1 MSSTPLEKKS
11 LFSILLPYWRS
22 QEKWGAWS
30 LLGLLVVLLFFRTG
44 LQVVF
49 LIFGGELTSALAAQE
64 SDRFYQATL
73 IFAAIL
79 IISVPFA
86 SVTDYIRAKL
96 SLYWRTWLTRSYL
109 GQYLSDQAFYQLR
122 LKGDIDNP
130 DQRIEEDVR
139 AFTRESLKLFVI
151 ILESSFQ
158 LVGFAGLLWSIS
170 QPLMVF
176 LLVYS
181 VVGSAIAFFCFGR
194 PLIRINAEQLKREAD
209 FRYDLARI
217 RENTEAIALYRGE
230 SQELSQSWQQ
240 FGHVFKNYTHLIRWQ
255 LGLNLFQ
262 NNYRYV
268 TYIIPGILL
277 APQLFAGNLEI
288 GDITQAGAA
297 FTLTLSAL
305 ALIVLQLQQLTSL
318 GAATQRLQQLTAVL
332 PTNIV
337 RSLPPH
343 PLTPSPLPS
352 ELQSITLNPGPSL
365 VIKNLSLTTPDGKK
379 QLIQDLSLSLL
390 VGESLL
396 IMGPSGVGKSSLLRA
411 ISGLWQTGK
420 GRITYPQ
427 QSAYIP
433 QRPYLPPSTFQNIL
447 LYPHSETPSEIS
459 PDSSSAPSSYSPETI
474 TTEQLQ
480 KVLEQVNL
488 PHLSSHPLDSP
499 LTQSLSL
506 GEQQRLAFARIL
518 LYPPQYVILDEAT
531 SALDLTNETNLY
543 QQLKCNNITP
553 ISIGHRPSLKA
564 YHRQLLTLSANG
576 NWRYSRI
583 LH

>member
-1 MSSTPLEKKS
+1 MSSTLPATKS

-22 QEKWGAWS
+22 KEKWGAWS
-30 LLGLLVVLLFFRTG
+30 LLGLLVVLLLIRTG

-49 LIFGGELTSALAAQE
+49 LISGGERTSALAAQE

-96 SLYWRTWLTRSYL
+96 SLYWRTWLTHNYL
-109 GQYLSDQAFYQLR
+109 GQYLSNQAFYQLR

-130 DQRIEEDVR
+130 DQRIEEDIR
-139 AFTRESLKLFVI
+139 TLTKESLQLFVI
-151 ILESSFQ
+151 ALESSFQ
-158 LVGFAGLLWSIS
+158 LIGFAGLLWSIS

-194 PLIRINAEQLKREAD
+194 PLIRINAEQLKQEAD

-262 NNYRYV
+262 NHYRYV

-318 GAATQRLQQLTAVL
+318 GAAIRRLQQLTAAFPKNAEL
-332 PTNIV
+332 
-337 RSLPPH
+337 SSAPH
-343 PLTPSPLPS
+343 A
-352 ELQSITLNPGPSL
+352 ITLRSGPSL
-365 VIKNLSLTTPDGKK
+365 VIKNLSLTTPDGQK
-379 QLIQDLSLSLL
+379 QLIKDLSLSLSA
-390 VGESLL
+390 GESLL

-411 ISGLWQTGK
+411 IAGLWQTGQ
-420 GRITYPQ
+420 GSITYPQ
-427 QSAYIP
+427 QSTYIP
-433 QRPYLPPSTFQNIL
+433 QKPYLPPSSFRSIL
-447 LYPHSETPSEIS
+447 LYPHANTPAEIS
-459 PDSSSAPSSYSPETI
+459 SELAGTSSVLSTTI
-474 TTEQLQ
+474 KTAQLQ
-480 KVLEQVNL
+480 KILEQVNL
-488 PHLSSHPLDSP
+488 PSLCNHPLDSP
-499 LTQSLSL
+499 LTQPLSL

-518 LYPPQYVILDEAT
+518 LRPPQYVILDEAT

-543 QQLKCNNITP
+543 QQLKRSNITP
-553 ISIGHRPSLKA
+553 ISIGHRPSLKT
-564 YHRQLLTLSANG
+564 HHQQLLTLTANG
-576 NWRYSRI
+576 NWKYSRI

>member
-1 MSSTPLEKKS
+1 MSSTLPAKKS
-11 LFSILLPYWRS
+11 LLSILLPYWRS
-22 QEKWGAWS
+22 KEKWGAWS
-30 LLGLLVVLLFFRTG
+30 LLGLLVVLLFIRTG

-49 LIFGGELTSALAAQE
+49 LISGGELTSALAAQE

-73 IFAAIL
+73 IFAGIL

-96 SLYWRTWLTRSYL
+96 SLYWRTWLTRNYL
-109 GQYLSDQAFYQLR
+109 GQYLSAQAFYQLR

-130 DQRIEEDVR
+130 DQRIEEDIK
-139 AFTRESLKLFVI
+139 TLTKESLKLFVI
-151 ILESSFQ
+151 GLESSFQ
-158 LVGFAGLLWSIS
+158 LIGFAGLLWSIS
-170 QPLMVF
+170 QPLMIF

-230 SQELSQSWQQ
+230 AQELSQSWQQ

-262 NNYRYV
+262 NHYRYV

-318 GAATQRLQQLTAVL
+318 GAAIRRLQQFTAAFL
-332 PTNIV
+332 KNAEL
-337 RSLPPH
+337 SSAPH
-343 PLTPSPLPS
+343 A
-352 ELQSITLNPGPSL
+352 ITLKPGPSL
-365 VIKNLSLTTPDGKK
+365 VIKNLSLTTPDGQK
-379 QLIQDLSLSLL
+379 QLIKDLSLSLSA
-390 VGESLL
+390 GESLL
-396 IMGPSGVGKSSLLRA
+396 IVGPSGVGKSSLLRA
-411 ISGLWQTGK
+411 IAGLWQTGQ
-420 GRITYPQ
+420 GTITYPQ
-427 QSAYIP
+427 ESAYIP
-433 QRPYLPPSTFQNIL
+433 QNPYLPPSSFRNIL
-447 LYPHSETPSEIS
+447 LYPHSETATEILS
-459 PDSSSAPSSYSPETI
+459 KLSTGASSALNRTI
-474 TTEQLQ
+474 KTSQLQ
-480 KVLEQVNL
+480 KILEQVNL
-488 PHLSSHPLDSP
+488 PSLCKHPLDSP
-499 LTQSLSL
+499 LTQPLSL
-506 GEQQRLAFARIL
+506 GEQQRLTFARIL
-518 LYPPQYVILDEAT
+518 LRLPQYVILDEAT

-543 QQLKCNNITP
+543 QQLKHNNITP
-553 ISIGHRPSLKA
+553 ISIGHRPSLKM
-564 YHRQLLTLSANG
+564 HHQQLLTLTANG
-576 NWRYSRI
+576 SWKYSRI